1 MLDFW
6 IDLIVIPFLL
16 FLALLYREPRPVW
29 WPRNGP
35 AYTTHRAGPST
46 ESTERKAA
54 PWLEDYEAAN

>member
-16 FLALLYREPRPVW
+16 FLALLYREPRATW

-35 AYTTHRAGPST
+35 ASTSHQAGP
-46 ESTERKAA
+46 STERKAA
-54 PWLEDYEAAN
+54 TWFEDYEAAN